1 MSQVN
6 KAPQEGENGELG
18 TAVLLTPEGYKAL
31 HDELEYLTLY
41 KRPEIANRIRESQE
55 HGEFSED
62 NNELDEVKFE
72 QAIVEGRIIEL
83 KTIFGTAQVLEPGS
97 IPTDHVGIGSVV
109 SIRDEEFGD
118 EFKVRMVTSI
128 EANPSKDLISADSP
142 MGVALMG
149 ATSGQKVMV
158 QAPDGLRGFLVQG
171 ISR

>member
-6 KAPQEGENGELG
+6 RASQESENGDLG
-18 TAVLLTPEGYKAL
+18 TTVWLTPEGYKAL
-31 HDELEYLTLY
+31 QNELEYLTLY

-83 KTIFGTAQVLEPGS
+83 KTIFGTAQVLDAAS
-97 IPTDHVGIGSVV
+97 IPTDQVGIGSVV
-109 SIRDEEFGD
+109 TIRDEEFGD
-118 EFKVRMVTSI
+118 VFKVRMVTSI
-128 EANPSKDLISADSP
+128 EANPSNDLISSDSP
-142 MGVALMG
+142 MGVALIG
-149 ATSGQKVMV
+149 ATPGQKVMV
-158 QAPDGLRGFLVQG
+158 QAPDGLRAFLVQG